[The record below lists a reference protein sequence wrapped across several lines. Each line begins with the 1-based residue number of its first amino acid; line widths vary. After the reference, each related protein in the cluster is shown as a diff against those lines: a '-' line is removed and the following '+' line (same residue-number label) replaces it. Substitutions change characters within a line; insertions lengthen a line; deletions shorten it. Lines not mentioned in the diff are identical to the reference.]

1 MLPDWWRLAWA
12 DGRLL
17 GPNCRV
23 SRPFVKTPATQVE
36 GPASPGSNSSCP
48 DPVEHR
54 LMAALTC
61 SQSRTSKKKTYKEI
75 TKASRKCHTSGS
87 CDWLAPHPRDRETGR
102 REDGGHLTVDV
113 GATGMQPS
121 PLVSSL

>member
-1 MLPDWWRLAWA
+1 MGRWEAAGAKLPGKQALCKDSSY
-12 DGRLL
+12 
-17 GPNCRV
+17 P
-23 SRPFVKTPATQVE
+23 SRGT
-36 GPASPGSNSSCP
+36 ASPGSNSSCP

-87 CDWLAPHPRDRETGR
+87 CDWLAPHPCDRETGR

-113 GATGMQPS
+113 GAMGMQPS